1 MSPNELF
8 EKIRERLAKA
18 DPNNRKVVAIF
29 QIKSGDLNWGEFDIL
44 VNVICKGFN
53 SIVVFTVI
61 DLKELKVYEGTAD
74 NPDTT
79 IISDL
84 PTFIQLMKKEITME
98 EAQAQVSWVYF
109 YEEGIINTY
118 SISLQGKLS
127 VEGNIELLLKAQT
140 A

>member
-1 MSPNELF
+1 M
-8 EKIRERLAKA
+8 
-18 DPNNRKVVAIF
+18 
-29 QIKSGDLNWGEFDIL
+29 
-44 VNVICKGFN
+44 
-53 SIVVFTVI
+53 
-61 DLKELKVYEGTAD
+61 YEGTAD

-98 EAQAQVSWVYF
+98 EAQAQVSWDYF
-109 YEEGIINTY
+109 YEEGIMNTN